1 MFSFFRNKRIEYPLD
16 YFPITTDIHSHIL
29 PGIDDGSPDVE
40 SSIGLIN
47 GLIDLGITKSVATP
61 HIIGDLYKNNKTS
74 INNSLNLLKVELEK
88 RSIQFDLSAAA
99 EYMLDTYFFEL
110 IQKNEPLLTINDNII
125 LTEFSYVSAP
135 NEINKISFD
144 IINAGYR
151 PILAHPERYSY
162 FHDNLKIYN
171 KLNDFG
177 FSLQVNLLS
186 LAGYYGKNSMK
197 AAQYMLDNNLVAYV
211 ATDMHHPMHLEML
224 SNQKSIEKFYI
235 HLSHRTWNDF

>member
-1 MFSFFRNKRIEYPLD
+1 MFSFFRNKKIEYPEG
-16 YFPITTDIHSHIL
+16 YFPISTDIHSHIL
-29 PGIDDGSPDVE
+29 PGIDDGSPDIE
-40 SSIGLIN
+40 SSIRLIN

-61 HIIGDLYKNNKTS
+61 HIIGDLYKNNKTT
-74 INNSLNLLKVELEK
+74 INNSLNLLKAELEK

-110 IQKNEPLLTINDNII
+110 IQNDEPLLTIKDNII

-197 AAQYMLDNNLVAYV
+197 AAQYMLDNNIVAYV
-211 ATDMHHPMHLEML
+211 ATDLHHPMHLQLL
-224 SNQKSIEKFYI
+224 SDKKSIEKFYTL
-235 HLSHRTWNDF
+235 LSHRTWNDF